1 METDDIDIGFVSWV
15 KVLLDLLKL
24 RDFLSLDPVFSKKKI
39 NSFSFETMKN
49 DWVWGKFFE
58 RFITILNL
66 SVDIIGVLFFQ
77 LVSLF

>member
-1 METDDIDIGFVSWV
+1 METDDIDIGFASWV